1 MRHQCST
8 CLGEFFDDAPS
19 SSPPQRVFCVFC
31 GMRLPP
37 PRSSGKSE
45 GAAPDTAP
53 PSRAA
58 GAPFGADSLMPVH
71 DDAPGPGSQAR
82 AGARRLGRFW
92 PSLAVGF
99 GVGAGAAILFADR
112 ASSTSTSAVAV
123 SAPRRDPRPA
133 APAVVLSG
141 CAAPSASP
149 PVAPLPAPESKP
161 PVTPLLEKRFWLER
175 ARTAQRQYRLADA
188 ERFYRRALT
197 QAPKDSEALA
207 GLGELELLRG
217 ERAAADARFREALA
231 ANADYV
237 PARVALADLHWQFG
251 QAEDAR
257 REYRDIVE
265 QYGAELFPPYVSQ
278 RLEGDACVPR
288 CGAATGSAPSSTPRS
303 TP

>member
-8 CLGEFFDDAPS
+8 CLGEFFDDTPS

-37 PRSSGKSE
+37 PRSSGTS
-45 GAAPDTAP
+45 AAPDAAP

-58 GAPFGADSLMPVH
+58 GAPPGADSLMPVH
-71 DDAPGPGSQAR
+71 DDEPGPGSQAR
-82 AGARRLGRFW
+82 GVARRLGRFW

-99 GVGAGAAILFADR
+99 GVGAVAAVLFAER
-112 ASSTSTSAVAV
+112 ASWTSTSAVAV
-123 SAPRRDPRPA
+123 SAPQRDPRPV
-133 APAVVLSG
+133 APAVALPG
-141 CAAPSASP
+141 CAAPSATAALAP
-149 PVAPLPAPESKP
+149 PLPPSETKP
-161 PVTPLLEKRFWLER
+161 TVTPVLEKRFWLER
-175 ARTAQRQYRLADA
+175 ARSAQRQYRLSEA

-217 ERAAADARFREALA
+217 ERAAADARFREALE

-265 QYGAELFPPYVSQ
+265 QYGAELFPPYVNQ

-288 CGAATGSAPSSTPRS
+288 CGEAGETSPSTTPRS
-303 TP
+303 AP